1 MDHNNLRTLQL
12 TFLKRIRLPKNHV
25 GLIGIQ
31 PLTDFLSPS
40 QLQPQQPAA
49 PGAAPFT
56 PTWVTLADPPSG
68 ELWEKSLHCL
78 HEAGELHVAVS

>member
-1 MDHNNLRTLQL
+1 MQL

-31 PLTDFLSPS
+31 PLTDFLSDPS

-49 PGAAPFT
+49 LGAAPFT

-68 ELWEKSLHCL
+68 ELWERSLHCFV
-78 HEAGELHVAVS
+78 HEAGELRVAVS

>member
-1 MDHNNLRTLQL
+1 MQL

-25 GLIGIQ
+25 ALIGIQ
-31 PLTDFLSPS
+31 PLTDFSGPS
-40 QLQPQQPAA
+40 QLQPQQPA

-56 PTWVTLADPPSG
+56 PTWVALAD
-68 ELWEKSLHCL
+68 LHCL